1 MSKLNSHRFIHTKPN
16 VPRPANT
23 VKWVLNCLLSKLVLN
38 MPPLVLK
45 FSHLFEIQNSWNI
58 NTHIWIPS
66 LLPCCWFFYVLLR
79 LSFCFHSGSWSS
91 SHQCLCTGRSEACG
105 GRCLWTHQDVACQ
118 TPQSHASHVH
128 HDTSKAALAKL
139 AAKGTI
145 YSGKFHGVY
154 MCLLCLPQK

>member
-1 MSKLNSHRFIHTKPN
+1 MFPGQQILLNGFWIVCFQNWSWICPPCCWSYHHLWLKLLFLFI
-16 VPRPANT
+16 
-23 VKWVLNCLLSKLVLN
+23 S
-38 MPPLVLK
+38 
-45 FSHLFEIQNSWNI
+45 SHLFEIQNSWNI
-58 NTHIWIPS
+58 NKHIWIPS